1 MTLLNL
7 PELCEQH
14 RIDDSL
20 FAKAYAEL
28 GAEKRAVLKKNIA
41 LLFSF
46 WGQSS
51 EERTLVRHMAE
62 GYTVTCTVVSAPY
75 TLVVC
80 EANYQHPACFL
91 AAVLPTLL
99 AGTGLV
105 IPCFVGNE
113 IVAEPNPA
121 LLVASELAGL
131 EDSIFVNHEH
141 DALPVLKSLH
151 SLGQG
156 RLLVLGT
163 KPLASESLLFAL
175 ENNVPCRAMLHEPTF
190 QMLEVANEV
199 DVTFADSCAS
209 STKKMNP
216 ASLSVNSWENQ
227 AGKASPLS
235 CPITLAKNCQN
246 LWIWPDLEPEWFK
259 NKSLKLTER
268 T

>member
-7 PELCEQH
+7 PELCEQY
-14 RIDDSL
+14 RIDESL

-41 LLFSF
+41 LLYSF
-46 WGQSS
+46 WGQSN
-51 EERTLVRHMAE
+51 EERTLVRHMTE
-62 GYTVTCTVVSAPY
+62 GYTVTCTAVSAPY

-91 AAVLPTLL
+91 AAVLPALL
-99 AGTGLV
+99 AGAGLV

-131 EDSIFVNHEH
+131 EDSIFVSHEH
-141 DALPVLKSLH
+141 DVLPVLKSLR

-163 KPLASESLLFAL
+163 KPLASEPLLFAL
-175 ENNVPCRAMLHEPTF
+175 ENNLPCRAMLHEPTF
-190 QMLEVANEV
+190 QMLEIANEV
-199 DVTFADSCAS
+199 DVKFAEFSAS
-209 STKKMNP
+209 GAKTLNP
-216 ASLSVNSWENQ
+216 ASLSANSWENQ
-227 AGKASPLS
+227 AGKASPLP
-235 CPITLAKNCQN
+235 CPLALAKNCQN
-246 LWIWPDLEPEWFK
+246 LWIWPDLEPDWFK